1 MPISMPLAM
10 IKLIHLIE
18 NTIFVVLYLNREE
31 NRIMP
36 RIIPKYATM
45 AMKRTTIGWPVQPDD
60 IAIT

>member
-1 MPISMPLAM
+1 MPLAM

-18 NTIFVVLYLNREE
+18 NTIFVVLYLNRKE
-31 NRIMP
+31 N